1 MEEQMT
7 DMRAKD
13 ELSGQAARILRAVM
27 AETDPPLTEGA
38 LAKTMGV
45 SRLAV
50 HRMRVGGNVT
60 MDTFQKYVTA
70 AGGSAMLVQL
80 NADRTVK
87 PPPELAQVEHAVT
100 SFRGGL

>member
-1 MEEQMT
+1 MT

-13 ELSGQAARILRAVM
+13 ELSGQAAKILRAVM

-50 HRMRVGGNVT
+50 HRMRGGGNVT

-80 NADRTVK
+80 NADGTAK
-87 PPPELAQVEHAVT
+87 PAPELAQVQHAIT
-100 SFRGGL
+100 RFAGGL

>member
-1 MEEQMT
+1 
-7 DMRAKD
+7 
-13 ELSGQAARILRAVM
+13 
-27 AETDPPLTEGA
+27 
-38 LAKTMGV
+38 
-45 SRLAV
+45 
-50 HRMRVGGNVT
+50 

-80 NADRTVK
+80 NADGTVK